1 MDYALSM
8 VQFLLRPDWHLIHA
22 GKQRLFPDL
31 RTPDTS

>member
-8 VQFLLRPDWHLIHA
+8 VQFLLRPDLRLVHA
-22 GKQRLFPDL
+22 GEQQLIPDP